1 MGITAYEREIGID
14 KYDKVKRKIKPLK
27 GTQII
32 LNEINGDSKN
42 IQNKDKNLVENGDI
56 EKCNAIESCDK
67 ICDIKTSDSSDNIN
81 DAPNK
86 ETIAQLDGASDC
98 DIDEATPAKKRKLDP
113 NDEIKDKNIE
123 ENNDEKTSENDE
135 KSMEIEEKLSENLE
149 KSAESNKNTP
159 AITENPAETTKNALN
174 ESSDD
179 VVMLSSDEEYVQP
192 PSPKY
197 KVPEE
202 EVCYFY

>member
-67 ICDIKTSDSSDNIN
+67 ICDIKTSDSSDKIN
-81 DAPNK
+81 NAPNK

-98 DIDEATPAKKRKLDP
+98 DINEATPAKKRKLDP
-113 NDEIKDKNIE
+113 NDEIKDKNIG
-123 ENNDEKTSENDE
+123 ENNDEKTSESEDKVSGNDE
-135 KSMEIEEKLSENLE
+135 KSVEITEKL
-149 KSAESNKNTP
+149 TP
-159 AITENPAETTKNALN
+159 FR
-174 ESSDD
+174 
-179 VVMLSSDEEYVQP
+179 
-192 PSPKY
+192 
-197 KVPEE
+197 PEPIE
-202 EVCYFY
+202 RSYIPDSI

>member
-1 MGITAYEREIGID
+1 M
-14 KYDKVKRKIKPLK
+14 K

-32 LNEINGDSKN
+32 LNEINSDSKN
-42 IQNKDKNLVENGDI
+42 IRNKDKNLVENGDI

-67 ICDIKTSDSSDNIN
+67 ICDIKTSDSSDKIN
-81 DAPNK
+81 NAPNK

-98 DIDEATPAKKRKLDP
+98 DIDEATPSKKRKLDN
-113 NDEIKDKNIE
+113 NDETKDKNTE
-123 ENNDEKTSENDE
+123 ENTDEKTSESEDKVSGNDE
-135 KSMEIEEKLSENLE
+135 KSVEITENLE
-149 KSAESNKNTP
+149 KSAESNKNTSV
-159 AITENPAETTKNALN
+159 ITETTENVLN

-202 EVCYFY
+202 EVCYFYYRTFVLS